1 MDYEL
6 IIEIIAVITGLLSI
20 WFSYKVNILVYPIGM
35 ISLAIYVFIFT
46 KNGLY
51 ANSIINFL
59 YFIISIF
66 GWWNWKR
73 DKVNKSTSQ
82 QDNKSLEVS
91 YLNKKQRLST
101 VIIIGMLFYIATRFA
116 SDIKTLTDYL
126 TSILGLGAML
136 LTAYKKVENW
146 ILYLVADIVL
156 IPLCISNELYFTT
169 IQYLGYTILAVMGYI
184 NWSKEAKNNV

>member
-35 ISLAIYVFIFT
+35 ISLAIYVFLFT

-66 GWWNWKR
+66 GWWNWQKPVR
-73 DKVNKSTSQ
+73 ERELKVSF
-82 QDNKSLEVS
+82 
-91 YLNKKQRLST
+91 LNKKEKWITILIFCGLILLINLFTPKNLSIRLDYMTSAA
-101 VIIIGMLFYIATRFA
+101 GLIAMA
-116 SDIKTLTDYL
+116 L
-126 TSILGLGAML
+126 TSF
-136 LTAYKKVENW
+136 KKVENW
-146 ILYLVADIVL
+146 GFYLVADIVL
-156 IPLCISNELYFTT
+156 IPLCISNGLYFTT